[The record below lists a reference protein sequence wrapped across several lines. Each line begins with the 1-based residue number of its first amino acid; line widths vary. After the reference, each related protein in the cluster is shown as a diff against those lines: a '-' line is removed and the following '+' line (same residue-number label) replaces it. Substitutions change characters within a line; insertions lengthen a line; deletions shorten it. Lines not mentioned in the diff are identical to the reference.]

1 MEKPLVGGGAPVL
14 PQSVR
19 LDAVYELI
27 ERELEQLG
35 IQVELVKQLPALHK
49 FKKII
54 EHDLFS
60 RQKEYAG
67 KAN

>member
-1 MEKPLVGGGAPVL
+1 
-14 PQSVR
+14 